1 LVRPLVTSPDP
12 SVGDP
17 FPVPPAPL
25 QKRAF
30 GIDDLWSLRR
40 FVSARASEELLDN
53 ERSESLVLAVNELA
67 SNSVRHGG
75 GTGTLLMWREADAL
89 VCEVRDHGY
98 LAHLPSGCPEREAFG
113 GRGLW
118 LVSMLC
124 DQVQV
129 HSSPA
134 GSAVRVHMHSN

>member
-1 LVRPLVTSPDP
+1 MVTSLAP

-17 FPVPPAPL
+17 LPVPSAPL

-30 GIDDLWSLRR
+30 GIQDLWSLRR
-40 FVSARASEELLDN
+40 FVSARASEELLDV
-53 ERSESLVLAVNELA
+53 ERAERLVLAVNELA
-67 SNSVRHGG
+67 TNSIRHGG
-75 GTGTLLMWREADAL
+75 GAGTLLMWREADGL

-98 LAHLPSGCPEREAFG
+98 LTHPPSGRRRPAPEAFG

-118 LVSMLC
+118 LVGMLC
-124 DQVQV
+124 DLVQV

-134 GSAVRVHMHSN
+134 GSAVRVHMHSS